1 MTQNLRNNS
10 ICKYL
15 LIILIL
21 IALFFY
27 TVLFFFKKESYDGD
41 EIWSYGLAN
50 SYYNPFLHNSGT
62 WDNNK
67 DNRYLQNFNTWITGD
82 EFHNYLTV
90 QENERFTYDSVWYNQ
105 SADVHP
111 PFYYAL
117 LHTICSFFPD
127 YFSPWFGLFINY
139 IAFIIVMCVLYKLA
153 CQSGSDV
160 FGLVLCTFYAFSA
173 GAEDTYT
180 FIRMYALATALAV
193 LLYQHIQ
200 NYIFKESKKIL
211 LCLLCITTFS
221 CLTHYYLIVYA
232 FFLTAISEIYLLIK
246 KRWKTFWSLGLTM
259 LLGVAISVLV
269 FPSMVYH
276 FLYRSGDL
284 SELNL
289 SFSFQGK
296 LIISLIMQQ
305 FMGISFPSYETMF
318 SFYFCSVL
326 VIFAIIFLLLSFIF
340 RREHFATKLF
350 KRMRCFLKCIYI
362 KSKQIAEK
370 TPYTIQIL
378 CFTLICMF
386 LFYTKTLP
394 IASMK
399 TGSIRYF
406 FPFYP
411 LLCLT
416 LGIIL
421 KNVLFFSVHKQSYR
435 HGIALT
441 FLSLCVIC
449 SNLLATHTFFY
460 TSNPQ
465 YGLSLSDLPND
476 GCYIVTVPIP
486 HAINNFAVELQN
498 KKYSYFIEENN
509 FTLTDLP
516 DSLLNLPSESSTPV
530 YLLFTDMDVSGNA
543 EKDQSL
549 KDTWLRQ
556 FIVLPYVTRLEVI
569 GQDVVNGY
577 SVLIYQLQ

>member
-1 MTQNLRNNS
+1 MSRNLKNIS
-10 ICKYL
+10 IYKYL
-15 LIILIL
+15 LVILIFL
-21 IALFFY
+21 SLLFY
-27 TVLFFFKKESYDGD
+27 TVLFFSQKESYDGD

-82 EFHNYLTV
+82 TFHNYLTV

-127 YFSPWFGLFINY
+127 HFSPWFGLFINY
-139 IAFIIVMCVLYKLA
+139 IAFIIVMCVLYKIT
-153 CQSGSDV
+153 CQSGSDI

-193 LLYQHIQ
+193 LLFQHIQ
-200 NYIFKESKKIL
+200 NYLFKENPKKL
-211 LCLLCITTFS
+211 LCLLCITIFS

-259 LLGVAISVLV
+259 LIGVLISVLI
-269 FPSMVYH
+269 FPSMIYH
-276 FLYRSGDL
+276 FLYRSSDL

-289 SFSFQGK
+289 SFAFQGK

-305 FMGISFPSYETMF
+305 FMGISIPSYETMF
-318 SFYFCSVL
+318 SFYFYSFSILL
-326 VIFAIIFLLLSFIF
+326 VITFLLLSFIF
-340 RREHFATKLF
+340 RREHFCMKFF
-350 KRMRCFLKCIYI
+350 KKIKSFFKCIYI
-362 KSKQIAEK
+362 KSKQIAEG
-370 TPYTIQIL
+370 TPYTIHIL
-378 CFTLICMF
+378 CITLICMY
-386 LFYTKTLP
+386 LFYTRTLP

-416 LGIIL
+416 LGILL
-421 KNVLFFSVHKQSYR
+421 KNMLYSLIYKKSYR
-435 HGIALT
+435 YRTALA
-441 FLSLCVIC
+441 FLVLCMIG
-449 SNLLATHTFFY
+449 SNLWATHTFFY
-460 TSNPQ
+460 TQNPQ
-465 YGLSLSDLPND
+465 YGLSISDLPNE
-476 GCYIVTVPIP
+476 GYYIVTATIP

-498 KKYSYFIEENN
+498 KKYCYFVEENN
-509 FTLTDLP
+509 FILTDLP
-516 DSLLNLPSESSTPV
+516 DSLQKLPSESSIPV
-530 YLLFTDMDVSGNA
+530 YLLFTDMDVSGNI
-543 EKDQSL
+543 EKDQLL
-549 KDTWLRQ
+549 KNTWLKQ
-556 FIVLPYVTRLEVI
+556 FSTLSYVTKFEQI

-577 SVLIYQLQ
+577 SVLIYQLK